1 MDEKANIL
9 NNCFSKGSDFVSR
22 YIAGETIIVP
32 VKHNVGD
39 LNSIYTLND
48 LGTRI
53 WDLIDGQT
61 NVKQVIETI
70 TKEYEVPEEEAAK
83 DIAEYLE
90 SLKAAG
96 LIRSMRSGSKSLED
110 KGSGTSFP

>member
-1 MDEKANIL
+1 MKEKTNAL
-9 NNCFSKGSDFVSR
+9 NKCFSKGNNFVTR
-22 YIAGETIIVP
+22 HIAGETIIVP
-32 VKHNVGD
+32 VKNNVGD

-61 NVKQVIETI
+61 KVKQIIETI
-70 TKEYEVPEEEAAK
+70 TKEYEVQEEEAAK

-90 SLKAAG
+90 ALRAAG
-96 LIRSMRSGSKSLED
+96 LIRSSEEGEV
-110 KGSGTSFP
+110 